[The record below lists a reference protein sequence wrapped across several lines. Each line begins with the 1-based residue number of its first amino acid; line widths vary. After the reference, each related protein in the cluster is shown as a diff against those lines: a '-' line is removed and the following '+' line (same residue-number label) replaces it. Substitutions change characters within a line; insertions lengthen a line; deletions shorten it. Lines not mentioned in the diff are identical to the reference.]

1 MTDAATQQPKTLGF
15 WTVWSLAVGTMIGS
29 GILLVPTSLAPY
41 GLLSYAGWILGA
53 LGAIALVL
61 VFSRLAS
68 RTARDGGPYV
78 YVQEAFGDMAGF
90 LMAWGYWIGFWSSIP
105 IVAIA
110 FVGYLGF
117 FIPSLAENAVAQ
129 ALSALGLI
137 AALTLVNIRGL
148 KEMSVVQITLT
159 VLKIVPLLLVI
170 AAGFALGLPSN
181 LPPINPS
188 QMPILP
194 QLTAVALI
202 TLWPFT
208 GFEASV
214 IRPGV
219 VRDAERTIPRALTA
233 AVLVVSAIYLSAS
246 LAVMLLLPPEQ
257 LAVSQAP
264 FADAARVL
272 GPWGASFVAVG
283 ALIATAGTLNG
294 IIFATGQMPMA
305 VAEDGKAP
313 SWLARL
319 NSGGAPYLSL
329 LLGSILG
336 GVLLLTNYSRGL
348 IGAYTF
354 LLMMC
359 TAVSLIYYF
368 FCGLAE
374 LKHSW
379 RSQKGWA
386 FVALFACA
394 YSIFALIGSGM
405 EVLIWGG
412 VLMLIGVPVFFLF
425 KPRGA
430 PARTNR
436 AS

>member
-1 MTDAATQQPKTLGF
+1 MNDESSKHKKTLGF
-15 WTVWSLAVGTMIGS
+15 WSVWALAVGTMIGS
-29 GILLVPTSLAPY
+29 GILMVPTSLAPY
-41 GLLSYAGWILGA
+41 GLLSYGGWIAGA
-53 LGAIALVL
+53 AGAIALVL

-68 RTARDGGPYV
+68 RTSRDGGPYI
-78 YVQEAFGDMAGF
+78 YVQEAFGDLPGF

-105 IVAIA
+105 IVAIG

-117 FIPSLAENAVAQ
+117 FFPVIAQSAVAQ
-129 ALSALGLI
+129 GLSALALI
-137 AALTLVNIRGL
+137 AVLTFVNIRGL
-148 KEMSVVQITLT
+148 KEMSAIQITLT

-170 AAGFALGLPSN
+170 GVGFALGTPSN
-181 LPPINPS
+181 LPPLNPS
-188 QMPILP
+188 QAPLLP
-194 QLTAVALI
+194 QLAAVTLI

-214 IRPGV
+214 VSPGV
-219 VRDAERTIPRALTA
+219 VKDAERTIPRALIA
-233 AVLVVSAIYLSAS
+233 AVLLVSVIYLTAS
-246 LAVMLLLPPEQ
+246 LAVMLLVPPEQ

-272 GPWGASFVAVG
+272 GPWGAGFVAIG

-305 VAEDGKAP
+305 VAEDGRAP
-313 SWLARL
+313 AWLARL
-319 NSGGAPYLSL
+319 GKGGTPYLSIIIGSV
-329 LLGSILG
+329 LGC
-336 GVLLLTNYSRGL
+336 VLLLTNYSRGL

-374 LKHSW
+374 VKHSW

-386 FVALFACA
+386 FLALFACA
-394 YSIFALIGSGM
+394 YSIFAIIGSGV
-405 EVLIWGG
+405 EVLIWGA
-412 VLMLIGVPVFFLF
+412 VLMAIGVPVFYLF
-425 KPRGA
+425 KPRIVA
-430 PARTNR
+430 PAATR
-436 AS
+436 SS